1 MIIITIP
8 AFNEEKTLGQVL
20 DDINKVMKDLSYDHK
35 ILVVDDGSTDNTSLV
50 AKNHGAAVFAHP
62 KNYGLAETFKTEI
75 EQCLKIGA
83 EIIVHIDADGQYHAR
98 DITRLI
104 EEVKKGND
112 LVLGSRFKGNI
123 EYMPF
128 INKIGN
134 RAFSAVIS
142 GITKTKITDA
152 QTGLRAFSQEVA
164 KKVGITSNFT
174 YTQEQIIRA
183 IKLKFK
189 VKEIPVDFA
198 RRKDK
203 SRLFGHPFSYAIKAG
218 LTILRI
224 YRDYEPLKFFTFIGG
239 SLFGT
244 GFLIGIWLLYLF
256 LSSGAIRHIP
266 SAILSMLFIV
276 IGIQILIFGF
286 LADMIKNKRINH

>member
-1 MIIITIP
+1 MVLVPMKLAITIP
-8 AFNEEKTLGQVL
+8 AYNEEKT
-20 DDINKVMKDLSYDHK
+20 ISKVISEIPKRIDCIDK
-35 ILVVDDGSTDNTSLV
+35 IEIIVVDDGSTDNTAMIAEKS
-50 AKNHGAAVFAHP
+50 GARVVRHQR
-62 KNYGLAETFKTEI
+62 NQGLAKAFRTALQSAI
-75 EQCLKIGA
+75 ESGA
-83 EIIVHIDADGQYHAR
+83 GIIANTDADFQYNQKQIPLLLKPILDGRA
-98 DITRLI
+98 DI
-104 EEVKKGND
+104 
-112 LVLGSRFKGNI
+112 VLGSRFKGNI

-244 GFLIGIWLLYLF
+244 GFLIGIWLLYL
-256 LSSGAIRHIP
+256 L
-266 SAILSMLFIV
+266 
-276 IGIQILIFGF
+276 F
-286 LADMIKNKRINH
+286 LAFLQT